1 MSGLLGLSDEYYY
14 KELSLDAKDFSS
26 PQTTQFTALNWPSF
40 NTGVS
45 GDLKNI
51 VGLKVI
57 SAQIPF
63 SYYVFTLLNGSFQ
76 LREGAGPTTV
86 SITPG
91 FLLLNKKAIITL
103 LKFVQN

>member
-1 MSGLLGLSDEYYY
+1 MSGVLGLSDEYYY
-14 KELSLDAKDFSS
+14 KEISLDAKDFSTA
-26 PQTTQFTALNWPSF
+26 QTAQYTALNWPSF
-40 NTGVS
+40 NAGVS

-51 VGLKVI
+51 VGVKVM

-76 LREGAGPTTV
+76 LREGGGPTTV

-91 FLLLNKKAIITL
+91 FLLLTKAIIML